1 MIKMV
6 FLVHRRP
13 DLSAEEFSKY
23 WREKHAAI
31 AKTLPGL
38 RKYIQNH
45 SEPAPD
51 GIAPPYDGFAEMWF
65 DDEEALDAA
74 LATDEGKATVA
85 DTANF
90 INLES
95 MLTFSV
101 EEVNVV

>member
-1 MIKMV
+1 MV
-6 FLVHRRP
+6 FLVHRRA

-23 WREKHAAI
+23 WRESHSAI

-45 SEPAPD
+45 AEPAAD
-51 GIAPPYDGFAEMWF
+51 GTNPPFDGFAEMWF
-65 DDEEALDAA
+65 DDVEALNAA
-74 LATDEGKATVA
+74 LATEAGNATVA
-85 DTANF
+85 DTENF
-90 INLES
+90 IDLDS